1 MIIRKKIVSGI
12 NTEIIRLSNDENIE
26 KIIDRIGKEKFLKH
40 IFKEEESYCFLLQEY
55 KEFINGK
62 ESEYF
67 SWIYPITPKYGVIL
81 DSHIYI
87 YKIITRMF
95 IVLLNLNF
103 VKRFFTKNWRHLERN
118 AASFL
123 IQVNHPDASHQG
135 QESNPSSTPRM

>member
-40 IFKEEESYCFLLQEY
+40 IFKEVESYCFLLQEY

-87 YKIITRMF
+87 YKIND
-95 IVLLNLNF
+95 V
-103 VKRFFTKNWRHLERN
+103 TK
-118 AASFL
+118 
-123 IQVNHPDASHQG
+123 
-135 QESNPSSTPRM
+135 STPSLSIPWCYVESKKYLGDKWWSDDMEILSDLKTLNVIDFLEKYKGI